1 VSERWGAEIVVVHD
15 TIYRPHELPGFVAIV
30 EGRREGLLTYR
41 MDGGD
46 CEIVTLASR
55 VEGRGVGTALIDSVI
70 GEARRAEARR
80 VWLITHNDNVDA
92 LRFYQR
98 RGFRLVRVDQGAID
112 RARNL
117 KPQIPEIGRDGIPMH
132 DEVELELVV

>member
-1 VSERWGAEIVVVHD
+1 VREQWGAEIVVVHD
-15 TIYRPHELPGFVAIV
+15 TVYRPHELPGFVAV
-30 EGRREGLLTYR
+30 AAGERRGLLTFR

-55 VEGRGVGTALIDSVI
+55 VEGRGVGTGLIDAVVA
-70 GEARRAEARR
+70 EARRSRARR
-80 VWLITHNDNVDA
+80 VWLITHNDNIDA

-98 RGFRLVRVDQGAID
+98 RGFRLVGVNRGAID
-112 RARNL
+112 RARKV
-117 KPQIPEIGRDGIPMH
+117 KPEIPEVGRYGIPMH